1 MKLSKFLFIA
11 LAMSFLFVRCEKN
24 TPQEEAQVVTI
35 DTDNDLLDEY
45 ELPVFPSEVLHVI
58 HWRTWC
64 TNVHS
69 YIENANS
76 PIFVDGDWTS
86 WNSTTFTLSV
96 IKDCDDI
103 EDDRKNNFKKKK
115 YIYLKP

>member
-1 MKLSKFLFIA
+1 MGVNA
-11 LAMSFLFVRCEKN
+11 
-24 TPQEEAQVVTI
+24 VTRLC
-35 DTDNDLLDEY
+35 D
-45 ELPVFPSEVLHVI
+45 
-58 HWRTWC
+58 
-64 TNVHS
+64 VH
-69 YIENANS
+69 
-76 PIFVDGDWTS
+76 FVDGDWTS

>member
-1 MKLSKFLFIA
+1 M
-11 LAMSFLFVRCEKN
+11 
-24 TPQEEAQVVTI
+24 
-35 DTDNDLLDEY
+35 NDIRIPYWRSRGRGFESHLLQ
-45 ELPVFPSEVLHVI
+45 
-58 HWRTWC
+58 WRTWC

>member
-58 HWRTWC
+58 HR
-64 TNVHS
+64 
-69 YIENANS
+69 
-76 PIFVDGDWTS
+76 
-86 WNSTTFTLSV
+86 
-96 IKDCDDI
+96 
-103 EDDRKNNFKKKK
+103 
-115 YIYLKP
+115 

>member
-1 MKLSKFLFIA
+1 MQCGKATAWIVGWGKEEIGSSNTCA
-11 LAMSFLFVRCEKN
+11 AKN
-24 TPQEEAQVVTI
+24 MDYHNNLIGRSTKYSDFRDWWGTHAWE
-35 DTDNDLLDEY
+35 
-45 ELPVFPSEVLHVI
+45 
-58 HWRTWC
+58 WRTWC

-103 EDDRKNNFKKKK
+103 EDDRKNNFNKKK

>member
-1 MKLSKFLFIA
+1 MTLEYLIGGQEVVGSDPLF
-11 LAMSFLFVRCEKN
+11 SR
-24 TPQEEAQVVTI
+24 
-35 DTDNDLLDEY
+35 
-45 ELPVFPSEVLHVI
+45 
-58 HWRTWC
+58 
-64 TNVHS
+64 
-69 YIENANS
+69 
-76 PIFVDGDWTS
+76 TS